1 MTKLPRDN
9 LRDSG
14 RNNRLYYSGL
24 FIMTACL
31 FFVMTAGLQAVDRI
45 ELEGTSITGNRELP
59 KVLYIVPW
67 KKAPVGDLVG
77 RPVESL
83 LDEVLAPLDRDVFRR
98 QVEYHKALSSK

>member
-1 MTKLPRDN
+1 MKKLPKGN
-9 LRDSG
+9 K
-14 RNNRLYYSGL
+14 LYCSGL

-31 FFVMTAGLQAVDRI
+31 FFVLTAGLQAEDRI
-45 ELEGTSITGNRELP
+45 ELEGTSIIGNRELP
-59 KVLYIVPW
+59 KILYIVPW
-67 KKAPVGDLVG
+67 KKVPVGDLIG

>member
-1 MTKLPRDN
+1 MK
-9 LRDSG
+9 
-14 RNNRLYYSGL
+14 SGL
-24 FIMTACL
+24 LIMTFCL
-31 FFVMTAGLQAVDRI
+31 LSVLFTGLQAEDRI
-45 ELEGTSITGNRELP
+45 KLEGTSITGNRELP

-83 LDEVLAPLDRDVFRR
+83 LDEVLAPLDRDVFKR